1 MCDPVFPYS
10 KKRIS
15 TSYHCRRVG
24 KLLQTNPNERA
35 VIYHRGG
42 QGAVRDDTDVEVDF
56 RQESYFFYLSGVE
69 HPGFHI
75 LVDLY
80 NDTIYL
86 IPPTVPDTEILWKGE
101 PDTAKEL
108 LEIYDADKVIAE
120 ADVPALLQV
129 LCPQV
134 VYVLDT
140 VDTSIIK
147 AAGIHECQLDKVC
160 LRVAMDESRLIKFPW
175 EIEHIRYAAQISS
188 HAHMALMQR
197 AQAGQPESYCEALFR
212 WVCARNGMPRQ
223 CYIPIIAS
231 GSRAATLH
239 YTRNDKTLP
248 EGEHA
253 MLLVDAGGERFCYGS
268 DVTRTFPISGRF
280 SSEAKTIYEIVL
292 KMQET
297 ILSQLKPGAMW
308 AGLHNLGVYILC
320 QELIRIGILVG
331 GTHEELLH
339 LGLPRA
345 FYFHGTGHSVGLDVH
360 DVGGR
365 TAGVLTNSY
374 HERKIQSQMLIS
386 RPLKKNMVLT
396 VEPGLYFNPTSI
408 AMWTQK
414 PGYAKYFNMDMINKY
429 MPVGGVRIE
438 DTVVLTEDGYDNLTI
453 APKTVND
460 IEALMACR
468 AQSYMDS
475 MP

>member
-1 MCDPVFPYS
+1 MTDPASLPRQ
-10 KKRIS
+10 KRIP
-15 TSYHCRRVG
+15 TRHHCYRVG
-24 KLLQTNPNERA
+24 ELLGAKNERTI
-35 VIYHRGG
+35 IYHRGG
-42 QGAVRDDTDVEVDF
+42 IDTVRDTTDVELDF

-75 LVDLY
+75 LIDLY
-80 NDTIYL
+80 NDIVYL
-86 IPPTVPDTEILWKGE
+86 IPPTVPDSEILWKGE
-101 PDTAKEL
+101 PDTVEEL
-108 LEIYDADKVIAE
+108 LEIYDADKILAE
-120 ADVPALLQV
+120 EDVPDLIQSLRPE
-129 LCPQV
+129 L

-140 VDTSIIK
+140 VDTSMIK
-147 AAGIHECQLDKVC
+147 EAGVRECQLDKVS
-160 LRVAMDESRLIKFPW
+160 LRVAMDEARLIKFPW
-175 EIEHIRYAAQISS
+175 EIELIRYAAQISS

-197 AQAGQPESYCEALFR
+197 VQAGQPESYCEALFR

-231 GSRAATLH
+231 GPRAATLH
-239 YTRNDKTLP
+239 YTRNNKLLP
-248 EGEHA
+248 AGKHA

-268 DVTRTFPISGRF
+268 DVTRTFPISGKF
-280 SSEAKTIYEIVL
+280 SPEAKTIYEIVL

-331 GTHEELLH
+331 GTLEEFLR

-365 TAGVLTNSY
+365 SAGVLVKGYYETMP
-374 HERKIQSQMLIS
+374 RSQLLFS
-386 RPLKKNMVLT
+386 RPLIKDMVLT

-408 AMWTQK
+408 AMWTEK
-414 PGYAKYFNMDMINKY
+414 PGYAKYFNMEMINKY